1 MTSLP
6 KPREQWA
13 IACLVPDLP
22 PTAAIIPYL
31 KVIDK
36 NRWYTNFGP
45 LQRDFEQ
52 ALSRYIAAK
61 DSHQLSIVTLS
72 SATLALEL
80 IFPRFHGHIVK
91 HSFAFILHRDLITNS
106 RMTALT
112 IVIGLNIF
120 NFAWPVVV

>member
-31 KVIDK
+31 KVIDIFK

-80 IFPRFHGHIVK
+80 TLQ
-91 HSFAFILHRDLITNS
+91 A
-106 RMTALT
+106 M
-112 IVIGLNIF
+112 GLQQGARYAHPF
-120 NFAWPVVV
+120 YYRR